1 MITSAALCG
10 AGLGAGIWAL
20 LIWVFPPRPSLA
32 KVLATARAAP
42 VRIPVGAITT
52 QPGRWA
58 ARVGAPAVRPLAALG
73 LPSAARCRDLRVLG
87 RSPEVFLAE
96 KAVLALTGLL
106 LPTLIQAMLL
116 AGGLALGWQLP
127 LLAGMGCAAAAFF
140 LPDVDVRAHATR
152 HRASV
157 RHALAAYLNLVRVTL
172 AGGAGVEGALWDAA
186 SIGRGPAFA
195 QIRRALNTAR
205 LTRSTP
211 WATLHSLGEELDIA
225 ELAEL
230 SASVSLAGTEGAK
243 VRASLAAKAA
253 AMRTRELTDAEGDAH
268 SATER
273 MSLPVVML
281 FGGFLVFLGYPALA
295 TVLSGL

>member
-1 MITSAALCG
+1 H
-10 AGLGAGIWAL
+10 
-20 LIWVFPPRPSLA
+20 
-32 KVLATARAAP
+32 
-42 VRIPVGAITT
+42 
-52 QPGRWA
+52 
-58 ARVGAPAVRPLAALG
+58 ALG
-73 LPSAARCRDLRVLG
+73 
-87 RSPEVFLAE
+87 
-96 KAVLALTGLL
+96 
-106 LPTLIQAMLL
+106 
-116 AGGLALGWQLP
+116 
-127 LLAGMGCAAAAFF
+127 
-140 LPDVDVRAHATR
+140 
-152 HRASV
+152 
-157 RHALAAYLNLVRVTL
+157 AYLNLVRVTL

-205 LTRSTP
+205 LTRTTP
-211 WATLHSLGEELDIA
+211 WAALRSLGEELDIA

-273 MSLPVVML
+273 MSLPVVVL